1 MLTVLLID
9 DVTATGSA
17 EPTLCGRPALDWL
30 LDTVAALGPD
40 VVTATGDSAGRPE
53 RIAAHP
59 GLVGV
64 RYRPGDT
71 GSGTGRTL
79 ALRCSMPLVR
89 LATLHRALDAVTS
102 AAVLVEAVADEP
114 WWTDGAGAAR
124 PTDFVALAVPADPG
138 WPALGM
144 LDRTGALRHPVA
156 SPVESLSLNV
166 PAERVRAENALYQR
180 IAAGW
185 LASGVRIDDPAR
197 TRIDAGVRI
206 GSGVHIHPDTELIGN
221 TVIGPDSH
229 VGPATTIRDSR
240 IGAGCLVQYS
250 VCQHVEVG
258 DHANVG
264 PYCWLRSGSR
274 LGARVRAGTFVEI
287 ADSVVG
293 DDGSIPHLGGLI
305 GADVGRG
312 CNVAGLSGPANFD
325 GVRKHRVR
333 LGDHVSI
340 GAGTILVAPVSLGD
354 GAQTAAGSVITKD
367 VPSGALAAARTEQRN
382 FAGWTQEYRA
392 GSPAAL
398 AAARAGS
405 HGG

>member
-1 MLTVLLID
+1 MLTVLLVE
-9 DVTATGSA
+9 DVTG
-17 EPTLCGRPALDWL
+17 EPSLCGRPAVDWL

-40 VVTATGDSAGRPE
+40 VVTGESAGSRE

-59 GLVGV
+59 GLAGVG
-64 RYRPGDT
+64 YPPAGD
-71 GSGTGRTL
+71 RCTL
-79 ALRCSMPLVR
+79 ALRCSMPLVG
-89 LATLHRALDAVTS
+89 LATLRRALREVRADGSV
-102 AAVLVEAVADEP
+102 AAGTVVVEAVANEP
-114 WWTDGAGAAR
+114 WWADRPGVAR
-124 PTDFVALAVPADPG
+124 PADVVALALAGDPG
-138 WPALGM
+138 WPAVRMPG
-144 LDRTGALRHPVA
+144 RPGGAGVA
-156 SPVESLSLNV
+156 VRIAVGSPVESLSLNL

-206 GSGVHIHPDTELIGN
+206 GAGAHIHPDTELIGD

-258 DHANVG
+258 DHANIG

-274 LGARVRAGTFVEI
+274 LGARGRAGAFVEI

-293 DDGSIPHLGGLI
+293 EDSSIPHLGGLI

-340 GAGTILVAPVSLGD
+340 GAGTILVAPLSLGD

-382 FAGWTQEYRA
+382 FAGWTQEHRP
-392 GSPAAL
+392 GS
-398 AAARAGS
+398 AAARAAARHDG
-405 HGG
+405 